1 MSGMDL
7 GIRIFFGVLMLIIFL
22 VHLYWLIYAWKHHDA
37 EDVERLMRD
46 IEAYNT
52 KRRAEKAKEAK
63 IIDKMLGL
71 KK

>member
-1 MSGMDL
+1 MSGIDL

-22 VHLYWLIYAWKHHDA
+22 VHLYCLIYAWHHLDA

-71 KK
+71 RK